1 MIKIFSGTASLLIAI
16 SISAYLITFNGG
28 LSDNHTK
35 WGEFGAYIA
44 GTLGTF
50 LTLSSIIMVYIFNK
64 NQITENNNSEKLT
77 RLETRAEH
85 ILNVMYEWSV
95 KNHSMLPALERL
107 LEDLDWQKSDVKNSQ
122 SDCYMYVRNEK
133 LDKNIVLKSGDAFV
147 ILSTYISLT
156 NKEKAKKAL
165 IDDDISFIKTDL
177 DTFKAQAGYLVEIVK
192 YMMSRGYDIFLARH
206 MISIIYARIELLH
219 SIEYVDEN
227 LYHNIGIIQSLPKK
241 DNSAIMSDVIERLTE
256 DLNSYNRTNNYPFG
270 NYKFNSKEIKFIDL
284 TPNNDSALYSYV
296 IKDCR
301 YNVEYKRSPDEIWVK
316 VN

>member
-35 WGEFGAYIA
+35 WGKFGAYIA

-122 SDCYMYVRNEK
+122 SDCSG
-133 LDKNIVLKSGDAFV
+133 IV
-147 ILSTYISLT
+147 
-156 NKEKAKKAL
+156 N
-165 IDDDISFIKTDL
+165 
-177 DTFKAQAGYLVEIVK
+177 
-192 YMMSRGYDIFLARH
+192 LA
-206 MISIIYARIELLH
+206 
-219 SIEYVDEN
+219 
-227 LYHNIGIIQSLPKK
+227 
-241 DNSAIMSDVIERLTE
+241 T
-256 DLNSYNRTNNYPFG
+256 
-270 NYKFNSKEIKFIDL
+270 
-284 TPNNDSALYSYV
+284 
-296 IKDCR
+296 
-301 YNVEYKRSPDEIWVK
+301 
-316 VN
+316 